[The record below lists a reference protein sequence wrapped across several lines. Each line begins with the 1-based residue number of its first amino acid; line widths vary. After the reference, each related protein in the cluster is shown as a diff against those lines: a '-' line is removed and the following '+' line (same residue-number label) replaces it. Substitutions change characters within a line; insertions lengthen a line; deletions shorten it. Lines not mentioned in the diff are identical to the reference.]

1 MEKCNVGEF
10 IMFTCA
16 QTLSPSLSSVATV
29 NQLVRHVFA
38 LALLTSATERS
49 QCIRKH
55 NDLNRVET
63 PLDTQHSN
71 NRYDSATLSA
81 ISPPCITYPREHRT
95 CAIAEYF
102 ERFHI
107 AQPYSCT
114 FRGHSNHSAHRI
126 IGLRYTLC
134 WNVYLLFFPPDSWW
148 DACERRLNE
157 WNLERAAWS
166 MSKRVRGER
175 VFGGELV
182 VHMRSTIHFILN
194 STQLTLSRWLATLAH
209 SLRCFGT
216 WFHTAGRYKNIHI
229 LCW

>member
-81 ISPPCITYPREHRT
+81 ISPPCS
-95 CAIAEYF
+95 
-102 ERFHI
+102 HI
-107 AQPYSCT
+107 
-114 FRGHSNHSAHRI
+114 
-126 IGLRYTLC
+126 
-134 WNVYLLFFPPDSWW
+134 
-148 DACERRLNE
+148 
-157 WNLERAAWS
+157 RASTA
-166 MSKRVRGER
+166 
-175 VFGGELV
+175 LV
-182 VHMRSTIHFILN
+182 PQRNILN
-194 STQLTLSRWLATLAH
+194 VFTSLNRILARFVVILIIRHTELSDYDT
-209 SLRCFGT
+209 RCAETFICC
-216 WFHTAGRYKNIHI
+216 FSPPIRDEIHVNGD
-229 LCW
+229 